1 MLKTPEDWRQLK
13 WFNLASYSSPM
24 QGLSR
29 TPHHQLSDSDIYP
42 STFQS
47 TPERRKFSKD
57 VWEKFTRDSTQ
68 KAVKEL
74 VASPD
79 FSKWVAAN
87 AERITLTTN
96 STSTSS
102 RPRRKWLLCL

>member
-13 WFNLASYSSPM
+13 RFNLASYSSPM
-24 QGLSR
+24 QGLTR

-47 TPERRKFSKD
+47 TPGRRNSQKMYGKSSLETPRKKLSKNSLPMISANGLLQM
-57 VWEKFTRDSTQ
+57 R
-68 KAVKEL
+68 KESL
-74 VASPD
+74 
-79 FSKWVAAN
+79 
-87 AERITLTTN
+87 LTPN